1 MKQILSQTKTYFS
14 ALVGKTHQQ
23 KPIPASEQGFKR
35 SKTVQLMTV
44 VLSAWTAITPI
55 LPSVLYS
62 QTSHAQSQI
71 QTYAGGDP
79 NYRPTLLRSDNDIP
93 IVNIRSINEHGVSRN
108 QFGQFDIDN
117 KGVVLNNSF
126 FNTNSLL
133 AGQIDGNFWLANG
146 SAKTIVNEIYHAY
159 PTVLNGKIEVA
170 GRPAN
175 IIIANPN
182 GLNINGAEFIN
193 AHQQIL
199 TTGTVHYQQGQP
211 THIQVEQ
218 GNIHIEGKGLN
229 TGQTQQSDKKRF
241 AQLFS
246 QMTNI
251 QGQIIGQDDVVQVIA
266 GNNKISLTPEMTAQD
281 IQVQGIK
288 NNPSSQTGQVSVD
301 IGQMGQVYANG
312 IHIVSTADGVGV
324 KQAGQLK
331 AHQFLTL
338 QADGKI
344 VNTGETKANGLV
356 EMIGGDVELGSSRID
371 AGAIHL
377 QSTKGE
383 VDWQNAQ
390 LNISEHDVLENNPEL
405 KAENGSLAVHSH
417 QDMTVLADKTLKNV
431 GDIRLSSDG
440 KLILQG
446 IGGEKGRGSEKNLSI
461 QAGGSVQLAGK
472 DVDVQGSDIQA
483 QQGIA
488 IYATE
493 KDVKLSG
500 ISSDVEPFKDE
511 ARIDELNTEMSR
523 VDGHINTLQ
532 QDSIYQTAL
541 REKAKVEQQLH
552 QLEKEY
558 HKHTTPDDAT
568 TKKFYQD
575 KQRLNTA
582 IDGYRTQLEQRSKAL
597 NINKSIEQLTQEKLI
612 LDKSLKIAHTPFKGT
627 EHRGATLTAKQD
639 ITLVAKNTVNIH
651 QAKIETPEQVKIQA
665 LGTGEIRHV
674 GKDEKGEVISKPI
687 SISIEGLSDVYQRG
701 EEDEDAFSLHNNYHA
716 SQIQADKG
724 ISIQAMGDSNS
735 NVLIVGGGLTAKNGD
750 VTIQSLGSTVLQAG
764 QDSVYDRETKVST
777 RKSWGGTKKKI
788 TTTTTTE
795 QIKDADVVK
804 LTTDNIQL
812 QTGDDI
818 YAYGTEFNAQN
829 RIFVQAGQRIGLMAV
844 SSLNLTNVDSKTV
857 SRFAGVRYKTSKSN
871 DYRQMVEDLP
881 TSLVANITDVQSG
894 SNIHLQGTQFH
905 TLQKANIVAGV
916 GDKAVPD
923 AKIIFDKISKTVEEG
938 HHKETNYQVW
948 QKMSGYGFTR
958 EQAELPRFTGNGK
971 VDFRATGG
979 LQIDVP
985 INKNDPDHKEHLINV
1000 LKANST
1006 RDGYAYLNDIIV
1018 RSDVDFKAVELVFDE
1033 WDYKQ
1038 QGLTPAGAL
1047 IIAIA
1052 VTIAT
1057 GGSGAGAGASLTGT
1071 TGTTLGA
1078 MANAGFSSLVSQ
1090 ASISLINNGFDL
1102 KDTAKD
1108 LGSKDNVRQLVTGV
1122 VTAGLID
1129 KIGGTAWVQQF
1140 NGNELH
1146 QRIVK
1151 NVIDNTSRAVVESTI
1166 NGGKLSD
1173 NLKTAIVSGVLTGV
1187 HGELA
1192 ENIKGLEKNYILH
1205 KLAHAAGGCAVG
1217 ALQKQ
1222 CEAGAIGAVVGEVVA
1237 GMMPPANKVFYTD
1250 KEIAKVQAIGQ
1261 LASAVVS
1268 TYAGYE
1274 PQYAVNSAQTAIQ
1287 NNGVR
1292 DWLAQKTDILSD
1304 KVSTTS
1310 KEYLN
1315 KWESLV
1321 RKGDIKAL
1329 QQLKSEIDTY
1339 LNSQYEK
1346 RQLTTF
1352 EMHAFGAVSGLTE
1365 AMFPQNILDFGFGIG
1380 KGVNKG
1386 TDVAKIMANASD
1398 KAKKEYR
1405 YVYTSL
1411 SANTPALKGTPYHPS
1426 IVEARLL
1433 TPAQKEAW
1441 IKQLPLVIEKQPI
1454 KLPTGIVIK
1463 IDVNLEPTIRRI
1475 VENKPNKDLKDGIIY
1490 TNVTYPKLPQLPKG
1504 GFYTEWTVP
1513 TEGVHGRGTQRIVVG
1528 SDGSMWYTPNHY
1540 GQIRP
1545 DMSKA
1550 ISPSNKP
1557 IGNTWRQIK

>member
-133 AGQIDGNFWLANG
+133 AGKIDGNFWLANG
-146 SAKTIVNEIYHAY
+146 SAKTIVNEIYHAH

-170 GRPAN
+170 GQPAN

-199 TTGTVHYQQGQP
+199 TTGTVDYQQGQP
-211 THIQVEQ
+211 THIQVKQ
-218 GNIHIEGKGLN
+218 GTIQIDGKGLN
-229 TGQTQQSDKKRF
+229 TGQTQVSDKKRF

-281 IQVQGIK
+281 IQAQGIK
-288 NNPSSQTGQVSVD
+288 NHPSSQTGQISVD

-356 EMIGGDVELGSSRID
+356 EMIGGDIELGNSRID

-390 LNISEHDVLENNPEL
+390 LNISKHEVLENNPEL

-511 ARIDELNTEMSR
+511 GRIDELNTEMSR

-541 REKAKVEQQLH
+541 REKEKVEQQLH

-568 TKKFYQD
+568 TNKFYQD

-582 IDGYRTQLEQRSKAL
+582 IDGYKTQLEQRSKAL

-735 NVLIVGGGLTAKNGD
+735 NVLIVGGGLTAKNGNID
-750 VTIQSLGSTVLQAG
+750 IQSLGSTVLQAG

-777 RKSWGGTKKKI
+777 RKSWGGAKKKI

-804 LTTDNIQL
+804 LTADNIQL
-812 QTGDDI
+812 QTGENI
-818 YAYGTEFNAQN
+818 HAYGTEFNAQN
-829 RIFVQAGQRIGLMAV
+829 RIFVQAGRRIGLMSV
-844 SSLNLTNVDSKTV
+844 NSLNLTNVDSKTV

-938 HHKETNYQVW
+938 HHKESNYQVW

-1057 GGSGAGAGASLTGT
+1057 GGSGAGVGASLTGT
-1071 TGTTLGA
+1071 SGALGA

-1192 ENIKGLEKNYILH
+1192 QQIKGLENNYILH

-1292 DWLAQKTDILSD
+1292 DWLARQTDILSD
-1304 KVSTTS
+1304 QVSTTS

-1352 EMHAFGAVSGLTE
+1352 EMHAFGTVSGLTE

-1398 KAKKEYR
+1398 KAKAEYK

-1411 SANTPALKGTPYHPS
+1411 NANTPALKGTPYHPS

-1454 KLPTGIVIK
+1454 RINGKVVK
-1463 IDVNLEPTIRRI
+1463 MDVDLEPTIRRI
-1475 VENKPNKDLKDGIIY
+1475 LDNKPNVALKDGKVY
-1490 TNVTYPKLPQLPKG
+1490 NNFQPPLLPAHT
-1504 GFYTEWTVP
+1504 FYTEWTVP
-1513 TEGVHGRGTQRIVVG
+1513 TPGVNGRGTQRIVVG
-1528 SDGSMWYTPNHY
+1528 ADGSMWYTPNHY
-1540 GQIRP
+1540 GDERINP
-1545 DMSKA
+1545 KVPPSKT
-1550 ISPSNKP
+1550 NKP
-1557 IGNTWRQIK
+1557 LGNTWRRIK